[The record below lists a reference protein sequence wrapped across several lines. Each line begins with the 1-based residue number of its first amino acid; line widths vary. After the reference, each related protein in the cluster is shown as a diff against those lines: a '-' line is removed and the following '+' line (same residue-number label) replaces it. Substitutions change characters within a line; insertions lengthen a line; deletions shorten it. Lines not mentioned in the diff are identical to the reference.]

1 MKDFEKEFKPSTWSI
16 NNKTSIFVMTVIISL
31 AGIYSYL
38 TLPKTKFPDI
48 VIPTIY
54 VTTINA
60 GTSPKDIET
69 LITKPLE
76 KQIKGVSG
84 VKKMTSNSIQDF
96 SNVIVEF
103 DTDVDVAL
111 AKQLVKDAVD
121 KARTDLPQTLTRE
134 PNVMEV
140 NFSDMPVLFVNIS
153 GDYDLNKLK
162 GFAEE
167 IKDECESLKEITRVD
182 IVGALDREI
191 QINVDKNK
199 MEAASITMGDIQRAI
214 AYENSTISGGLIK
227 MDNVRRAISIKGEF
241 KDIRLI
247 QNLIIRSQSG
257 ATIYLKDIAE
267 IKDGFKC
274 NHT

>member
-153 GDYDLNKLK
+153 GD
-162 GFAEE
+162 
-167 IKDECESLKEITRVD
+167 
-182 IVGALDREI
+182 
-191 QINVDKNK
+191 
-199 MEAASITMGDIQRAI
+199 
-214 AYENSTISGGLIK
+214 
-227 MDNVRRAISIKGEF
+227 
-241 KDIRLI
+241 
-247 QNLIIRSQSG
+247 
-257 ATIYLKDIAE
+257 
-267 IKDGFKC
+267 
-274 NHT
+274 